1 MLGRRSLNR
10 DILGLNP
17 TNAVSNLGRVRLPH
31 VAVSWDAFSIS
42 EKDGGMSKTKG
53 GRQKA

>member
-17 TNAVSNLGRVRLPH
+17 TNAVSNLGQVRVPH
-31 VAVSWDAFSIS
+31 VAYVSWGASS
-42 EKDGGMSKTKG
+42 GEKDDS
-53 GRQKA
+53 RS